1 MTTVSVSHRRTGPG
15 SLSGSTGWTRPGPA
29 GLGLSI
35 AKEIVNRHQGLLELQ
50 DKDGPGLALRLEL
63 KIEGPDHG

>member
-1 MTTVSVSHRRTGPG
+1 M
-15 SLSGSTGWTRPGPA
+15 
-29 GLGLSI
+29 GLSI